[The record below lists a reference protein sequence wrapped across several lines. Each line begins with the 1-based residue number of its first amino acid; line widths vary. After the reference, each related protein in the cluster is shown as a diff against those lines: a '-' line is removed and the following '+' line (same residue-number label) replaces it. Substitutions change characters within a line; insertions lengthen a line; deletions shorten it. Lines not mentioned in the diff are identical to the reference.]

1 MAAIIEGLTVLTPT
15 VLLAATLG
23 VVLAQFVA
31 VIPGLGGAFLLAVLL
46 PFVFGADP
54 TLAIAVL
61 VAASVTTGTGNTVT
75 SVIFGVPGSPMGVA
89 TVFDGYPMAKK
100 GLAGR
105 AIGAGI
111 GASVVGGIFGA
122 ICLAL
127 LIPVIRPIVL
137 SVGSAE
143 FFVLIILA
151 LFLIAYVREESLVK
165 GLVSGGLGLVL
176 AFVGQESSTGIQRF
190 TFGELYL
197 WEGINIVP
205 FMIGLFA
212 VSEMID
218 LIKNRGTI
226 AEAEADATGGGVM
239 QGVLDVFRHWRATL
253 SSSVVGV
260 LVGILP
266 GIGGSAAQFM
276 AYAQVAKTSKHP
288 EEFGKGSV
296 EGVIAADAAT
306 NSKDGGSLIPS
317 LAFGIPGSA
326 SMAILLAAF
335 VTFGVQPG
343 PSMLEENIDV
353 LWTIIFIL
361 IFANI
366 VAAVLVLSATNL
378 FVKLTYIRSSLL
390 IPVILVISIF
400 GAFATNRHLGDI
412 WVMAAIGL
420 VGYFMK
426 KYQYSRATFVIGFVL
441 GPLLEHHFQ
450 LSLQLYGTNFIVNR
464 PIAATLA
471 VLLVLMVIWSVV
483 KPRLQRDQP
492 GTQRTKEQELADR
505 IEAMRDSQSRDQ

>member
-1 MAAIIEGLTVLTPT
+1 MAAILEGLTALTPG
-15 VLLAATLG
+15 VLLAAFLG

-31 VIPGLGGAFLLAVLL
+31 VVPGLGGAFLLAVLL
-46 PFVFGADP
+46 PFVFGVEP
-54 TLAIAVL
+54 ILAISVL

-89 TVFDGYPMAKK
+89 TVFDGYPMAKQ

-122 ICLAL
+122 IALAI

-137 SVGSAE
+137 SVGPAE
-143 FFVLIILA
+143 FFVLIVLA
-151 LFLIAYVREESLVK
+151 LFLIAYVREESLTK

-176 AFVGQESSTGIQRF
+176 AYVGQEPSTGIQRF
-190 TFGELYL
+190 TFGQLYL
-197 WEGINIVP
+197 WEGVHIVP

-218 LIKNRGTI
+218 LIKKRGTI
-226 AEAEADATGGGVM
+226 AEAEADANEGGVM
-239 QGVLDVFRHWRATL
+239 QGVLDVFRYWRATL
-253 SSSVVGV
+253 SSSIVGL

-276 AYAQVAKTSKHP
+276 AYAQVARTSKNP
-288 EEFGKGSV
+288 EKFGHGSV

-343 PSMLEENIDV
+343 PSMLQDNLNI
-353 LWTIIFIL
+353 LWTIIFVL
-361 IFANI
+361 IYANI
-366 VAAVLVLSATNL
+366 VAAVLVLAFTNL
-378 FVKLTYIRSSLL
+378 FVKLTYIRSALL

-400 GAFATNRHLGDI
+400 GAYATNRHIGDI
-412 WVMAAIGL
+412 AVMGVIGL
-420 VGYFMK
+420 VGYLMK

-441 GPLLEHHFQ
+441 GPLLEHHYQ
-450 LSLQLYGTNFIVNR
+450 LSLQLYGRGFLVNR
-464 PIAATLA
+464 PISAGLTA
-471 VLLVLMVIWSVV
+471 VLVLFIIWSAV
-483 KPRLQRDQP
+483 KPRLQRGKQ
-492 GTQRTKEQELADR
+492 EQEPGSEAD
-505 IEAMRDSQSRDQ
+505 ASQVDANSDLE